1 MGMKGADR
9 CPECKSTRLQ
19 YEGRDESGAQK
30 WKCKSCGVRFTF
42 KPGEKAA

>member
-9 CPECKSTRLQ
+9 CPECHSTHLQ
-19 YEGRDESGAQK
+19 YEGHDEGGNQK
-30 WKCKSCGVRFTF
+30 WKCNNCGNRFIF